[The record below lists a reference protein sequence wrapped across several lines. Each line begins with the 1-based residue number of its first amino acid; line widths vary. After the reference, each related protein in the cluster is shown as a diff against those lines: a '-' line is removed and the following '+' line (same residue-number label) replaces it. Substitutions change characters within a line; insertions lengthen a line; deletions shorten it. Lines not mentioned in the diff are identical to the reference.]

1 MKRLIVI
8 SAVNV
13 RSGGTLSILQ
23 DFLNYLDTSLA
34 SSYKIIAL
42 VHSKSLVSNTKNI
55 NYIEFPKST
64 SSYLYRLYYEY
75 FYFYRL
81 SKELNPYLWLSLHDM
96 TPRVNASIQAVYC
109 HNPTPFYKL
118 TKKDFFL
125 DKNVSLMSLL
135 YKFIYQ
141 INIHRNNFVIVQQ
154 NWMKDEFK
162 KMFDVKDV
170 IVANPNIDIS
180 IPTYIKKKH
189 NNKKVFFFPSFP
201 RVFKNFE
208 VICDA
213 VSMVDEK
220 YNGMFEVLITIDGN
234 ENKYAQMIYKKYN
247 DVKNIK
253 FIGLQTREK
262 VFEIYAQSDCLI
274 FPSKL
279 ETWGLPI
286 SEYKLFNKP
295 ILAADLPYAHE
306 TVGNYNK
313 VNFFEPDDAQMLAR
327 YIVAFLENNLIFV
340 KHAAA
345 KKSRLRAESWSE
357 LCNILLNTEVNK

>member
-13 RSGGTLSILQ
+13 RSGGSLSILQ

-42 VHSKSLVSNTKNI
+42 VHSKSLVTNIKNI
-55 NYIEFPKST
+55 HFIEFPKSA
-64 SSYLYRLYYEY
+64 SSYLHRLYYEY
-75 FYFYRL
+75 FYFYKL

-96 TPRVNASIQAVYC
+96 TARVNATIQAVYC
-109 HNPTPFYKL
+109 QNPSPFYKL

-125 DKNVSLMSLL
+125 DKNFALMNFL

-141 INIHRNNFVIVQQ
+141 INIQQNNFVIVQQ

-162 KMFDVKDV
+162 KMFDVKNI

-180 IPTYIKKKH
+180 IPTNIKK
-189 NNKKVFFFPSFP
+189 NLNDKKVFFYPSFP

-213 VSMVDEK
+213 VSKIDK
-220 YNGMFEVLITIDGN
+220 KHDDKFEVLLTIDGT
-234 ENKYAQMIYKKYN
+234 ENKYAKMIYNQYKHL
-247 DVKNIK
+247 KNIK
-253 FIGLQTREK
+253 FIGLQSREK

-274 FPSKL
+274 FPSTL
-279 ETWGLPI
+279 ESWGLPMT
-286 SEYKLFNKP
+286 EYKLFNKP

-306 TVGNYNK
+306 TIGNYNK
-313 VNFFEPDDAQMLAR
+313 VNFFKPNDAKMLAK
-327 YIVAFLENNLIFV
+327 YIKVFLENGSIFI
-340 KHAAA
+340 KHSVA
-345 KKSRLRAESWSE
+345 KKSIHRIESWSQ
-357 LCNILLNTEVNK
+357 LCNILLNGGIHK